1 MTVQLSLFEF
11 ETAFP
16 QLPPLPSLVRY
27 YDDFDRIDRRLSSLE
42 EDVWRIHLNGRVV
55 QWEFGRVPEPVR
67 AVVKRVLAET
77 LVGNATSTAATFWAR
92 FASMPSNVLFQG
104 VSKALR
110 LSPIDFRSWWTMEAL
125 DHLNRE
131 HAVAFRHLLHWL
143 CRWELG
149 EWRRADAA
157 LVRALPGHAYR
168 KYAGVRDR
176 SSILPYE
183 ARSKIVSYL
192 DELSGLAASGRCS
205 PAAARDGA
213 ILAVAYQHGLRSKQI
228 AMLDVSDVRILDP
241 QTVHIRPTVIKQ
253 RAQKVGNRINRRMQ
267 AEWTPLFHC
276 WSKGRKSK
284 SGDKY
289 FRMIP
294 GEISGIV
301 GDLSERL
308 TGSRYATGMFR
319 HSGAQ
324 RLADSGASREEVS
337 AYLSHTDTTAADH
350 YIESSPAQNML
361 VNAALGESPTYQSI
375 AAAMRGDLITV
386 ADLLGRPADQQI
398 GGIPHGI
405 PVSGIG
411 ACTAGQSLCTR
422 NPVLS
427 CYTCHKFLPV
437 SDSSIHQQVLTDLRH
452 VVRSFD
458 QPSRI
463 DRVSPAMM
471 QLRVTLEAVGSVLSE
486 IDGSSE

>member
-1 MTVQLSLFEF
+1 MTEQLPLFD
-11 ETAFP
+11 AVPALP
-16 QLPPLPSLVRY
+16 QLPPLPSIIRY
-27 YDDFDRIDRRLSSLE
+27 YDDFDRIDRRLDSLH
-42 EDVWRIHLNGRVV
+42 EDTWNIHRNGEVDCFA
-55 QWEFGRVPEPVR
+55 FGGIPEPVR
-67 AVVKRVLAET
+67 SVVKRVLSET
-77 LVGNATSTAATFWAR
+77 LVGNATTTAANYWR
-92 FASMPSNVLFQG
+92 CWVASPTDCLYEG
-104 VSKALR
+104 VVYAIQQ
-110 LSPIDFRSWWTMEAL
+110 SPVEFRSWWTMQAVEQLSRHQAL
-125 DHLNRE
+125 
-131 HAVAFRHLLHWL
+131 AFRHLLHWL
-143 CRWELG
+143 CRWEVG
-149 EWRRADAA
+149 QWRSADAA

-183 ARSKIVSYL
+183 ARSKIVAYL
-192 DELSGLAASGRCS
+192 DELSGLAASGQCT
-205 PAAARDGA
+205 PIAARDGA
-213 ILAVAYQHGLRSKQI
+213 ILAVAYQHGLRSRQI
-228 AMLDVSDVRILDP
+228 AMLDVSDVRILDA

-253 RAQKVGNRINRRMQ
+253 RSQKVGNRVNRRIQ
-267 AEWTPLFHC
+267 AEWTPLFRC
-276 WSKGRKSK
+276 WADVLEFKSNGK
-284 SGDKY
+284 F
-289 FRMIP
+289 FRMVPI
-294 GEISGIV
+294 EIAGIV
-301 GDLSERL
+301 GDVSERV

-319 HSGAQ
+319 HTGAQ

-398 GGIPHGI
+398 GGMPHGI

-471 QLRVTLEAVGSVLSE
+471 QLRGTLEAVGSVLSE

>member
-1 MTVQLSLFEF
+1 MNEQLSLF
-11 ETAFP
+11 ASARPPP
-16 QLPPLPSLVRY
+16 QLPPLPSIIRY
-27 YDDFDRIDRRLSSLE
+27 YDDFDRVDRRLDNLH
-42 EDVWRIHLNGRVV
+42 EDTWNIHRNGKVDC
-55 QWEFGRVPEPVR
+55 FGFDCIPEPVR
-67 AVVKRVLAET
+67 SVVKRVLAET
-77 LVGNATSTAATFWAR
+77 LVGNATATAANYWR
-92 FASMPSNVLFQG
+92 CWVASPTDCLYEG
-104 VSKALR
+104 VVNAIQQ
-110 LSPIDFRSWWTMEAL
+110 SPLDFRSWWTMQAVEQLSRHQAL
-125 DHLNRE
+125 
-131 HAVAFRHLLHWL
+131 AFRHLLHWL
-143 CRWELG
+143 CRWEVG
-149 EWRRADAA
+149 QWRSADAA

-176 SSILPYE
+176 SSILPHE

-205 PAAARDGA
+205 SEAARDGA

-228 AMLDVSDVRILDP
+228 AMLDVSDVRILDAN
-241 QTVHIRPTVIKQ
+241 TVHIRPTIIKQ
-253 RAQKVGNRINRRMQ
+253 RSQKVGSRVNRRMQ
-267 AEWTPLFHC
+267 AEWTPLFCC
-276 WSKGRKSK
+276 WSEGLKSK
-284 SGDKY
+284 SGDK
-289 FRMIP
+289 FFQMVP
-294 GEISGIV
+294 SEITGIV
-301 GDLSERL
+301 SALSKRV
-308 TGSRYATGMFR
+308 TGTPYATGMFR
-319 HSGAQ
+319 HTGAQ

-375 AAAMRGDLITV
+375 AAAMRGDLITL
-386 ADLLGRPADQQI
+386 ADLLGRPPDQQI
-398 GGIPHGI
+398 AGIPHGI
-405 PVSGIG
+405 PVSGVG

-437 SDSSIHQQVLTDLRH
+437 SDSSIHQQVLSDLRH

-486 IDGSSE
+486 MGGSSE

>member
-1 MTVQLSLFEF
+1 MTEQLPLFES
-11 ETAFP
+11 ASP
-16 QLPPLPSLVRY
+16 LPRLPPLPSIIRY
-27 YDDFDRIDRRLSSLE
+27 YDDFDRVDRRLDNLH
-42 EDVWRIHLNGRVV
+42 EDTWTIYLNG
-55 QWEFGRVPEPVR
+55 EMAHFAFDAIPEPVR
-67 AVVKRVLAET
+67 CVVKRVLSET
-77 LVGNATSTAATFWAR
+77 LVGNATTTAANYW
-92 FASMPSNVLFQG
+92 NVWVTLPTESLYEG
-104 VSKALR
+104 VIHAIQH
-110 LSPIDFRSWWTMEAL
+110 SPLEFRSWWTMQAVEKLSRHQAL
-125 DHLNRE
+125 
-131 HAVAFRHLLHWL
+131 AFRHVLHWL
-143 CRWELG
+143 CRWEVG
-149 EWRRADAA
+149 QWRSADAA

-192 DELSGLAASGRCS
+192 DELSGLAASGQCS
-205 PAAARDGA
+205 PIDARDGA
-213 ILAVAYQHGLRSKQI
+213 ILAVAYQHGLRPRQI
-228 AMLDVSDVRILDP
+228 AMLDMSDIRILDA

-253 RAQKVGNRINRRMQ
+253 RSQKVGNRVNRRIQ
-267 AEWTPLFHC
+267 AEWTPLFLC
-276 WSKGRKSK
+276 WAHALESNPNGKF
-284 SGDKY
+284 
-289 FRMIP
+289 FRMVP
-294 GEISGIV
+294 VEISGKV
-301 GDLSERL
+301 KALSERV
-308 TGSRYATGMFR
+308 TGTRYGASMFR
-319 HSGAQ
+319 HTGAQ

-361 VNAALGESPTYQSI
+361 VNAALGESPTYQAI
-375 AAAMRGDLITV
+375 AAAMRGDLISV
-386 ADLLGRPADQQI
+386 ADLLGRPADQQVA
-398 GGIPHGI
+398 GFPHGI
-405 PVSGIG
+405 PVTGIG

-437 SDSSIHQQVLTDLRH
+437 SDNSVHQQVLTDLRH

-486 IDGSSE
+486 INGSSE

>member
-1 MTVQLSLFEF
+1 MTEQLPLFES
-11 ETAFP
+11 ESPPP
-16 QLPPLPSLVRY
+16 QLPPLPSIVRY
-27 YDDFDRIDRRLSSLE
+27 YDDFDRVDRRLGSLD
-42 EDVWRIHLNGRVV
+42 EDLWRIHLNGRTVR
-55 QWEFGRVPEPVR
+55 WNFGRFPDRVR

-77 LVGNATSTAATFWAR
+77 LVGNATTTAANFWAR
-92 FASMPSNVLFQG
+92 FGSMPSNLLSQG
-104 VSKALR
+104 VSNALR
-110 LSPIDFRSWWTMEAL
+110 LTPIEFRSWWTLEAL
-125 DHLNRE
+125 NQLDRE
-131 HAVAFRHLLHWL
+131 QSVAFRHLLHWL
-143 CRWELG
+143 CRWEVG
-149 EWRRADAA
+149 QWGSADAA

-168 KYAGVRDR
+168 KYSGVRDR

-192 DELSGLAASGRCS
+192 DELSGLAALGQCS
-205 PAAARDGA
+205 PIAARDGA
-213 ILAVAYQHGLRSKQI
+213 IIAVAYQHGLRSRQI
-228 AMLDVSDVRILDP
+228 AMLDVSDVRILDAH
-241 QTVHIRPTVIKQ
+241 TVHIRPTVMKQ
-253 RAQKVGNRINRRMQ
+253 RSQKVGNRINRRMQ
-267 AEWTPLFHC
+267 AEWTPLFLC
-276 WSKGRKSK
+276 WADVLECKSNGK
-284 SGDKY
+284 F
-289 FRMIP
+289 FRMVPI
-294 GEISGIV
+294 EIAGIV
-301 GDLSERL
+301 GDLSERV

-319 HSGAQ
+319 HTGAQ

-375 AAAMRGDLITV
+375 AAAMRGDLITI

-411 ACTAGQSLCTR
+411 ACAVGQSLCTR